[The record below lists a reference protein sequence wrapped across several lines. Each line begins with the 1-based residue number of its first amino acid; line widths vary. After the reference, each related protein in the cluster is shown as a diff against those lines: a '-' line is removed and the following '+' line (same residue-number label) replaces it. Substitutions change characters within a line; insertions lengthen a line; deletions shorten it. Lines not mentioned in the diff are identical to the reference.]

1 MQMKANC
8 HLLSR
13 PVRNYHRA
21 KLEKTVPVYAVRLPY
36 NIPIHNAQAY
46 PKQLSRIGL
55 LPNDSLSLNK
65 HNDNIVSQAVVCYWA
80 AR

>member
-46 PKQLSRIGL
+46 PKQLSGIGL
-55 LPNDSLSLNK
+55 LPNDSPSLLTNTTT
-65 HNDNIVSQAVVCYWA
+65 IL
-80 AR
+80 